1 MLSSQLPGLQGQC
14 WGAEREHGAELSQ
27 GLFPA
32 LLLLLLTAATVFG
45 AEHRRGWW
53 RGKRGGGIMGEE
65 RGNGELP
72 ACSWFNRKSPVPA
85 H

>member
-14 WGAEREHGAELSQ
+14 WGAEREHGAEFSQ

-45 AEHRRGWW
+45 AEHRREWW
-53 RGKRGGGIMGEE
+53 RGK
-65 RGNGELP
+65 
-72 ACSWFNRKSPVPA
+72 
-85 H
+85 